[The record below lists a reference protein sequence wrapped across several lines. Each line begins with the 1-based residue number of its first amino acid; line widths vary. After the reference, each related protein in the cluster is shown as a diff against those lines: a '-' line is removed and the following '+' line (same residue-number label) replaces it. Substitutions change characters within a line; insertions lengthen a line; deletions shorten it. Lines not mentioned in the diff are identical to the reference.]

1 MKDSEENA
9 IDPIEELKQLAA
21 AMLSGEVGLLEGAMQ
36 LYGISRDIA
45 IDRAPYFDYLWDVCD
60 EAGNCR
66 LYPGDRFGRSQN
78 LIDKMDYRA
87 KELET
92 AYRDDL
98 LKTCQYILTL
108 DDDNLAELVEFS
120 SKLEALQKMP
130 IVRYSGIEETL
141 ATMPNVCDERQ
152 NLTTIFQWW
161 NRGFTWIE
169 EFDPKLSQD
178 LSEAVSGLS
187 DWITKWQIEKYRER
201 GLEHEL
207 IPDFELLAGKYL
219 KTRLDLL
226 EKLKSKL

>member
-1 MKDSEENA
+1 M
-9 IDPIEELKQLAA
+9 
-21 AMLSGEVGLLEGAMQ
+21 LEGTMH

-66 LYPGDRFGRSQN
+66 LYPGDRFGRSQH
-78 LIDKMDYRA
+78 LIDKMDKLA
-87 KELET
+87 EELET
-92 AYRDDL
+92 LYREDL

-108 DDDNLAELVEFS
+108 DEDTIAKLVETS
-120 SKLEALQKMP
+120 NKLVALQQKP
-130 IVRYSGIEETL
+130 KARYSGIEETL

-152 NLTTIFQWW
+152 DLAAIFQWW

-169 EFDPKLSQD
+169 ELDPKLSQD